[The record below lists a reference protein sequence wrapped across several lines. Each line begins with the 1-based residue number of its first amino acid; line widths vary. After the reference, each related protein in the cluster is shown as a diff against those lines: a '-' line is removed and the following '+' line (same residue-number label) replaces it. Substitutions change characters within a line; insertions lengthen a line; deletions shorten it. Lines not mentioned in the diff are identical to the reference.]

1 MSGFNPILSAQPPTI
16 FDVMS
21 GLARELNAVNLG
33 QGFPDSDGAPD
44 VREVAARSLMQDSNQ
59 YPPAPGL
66 LELRNAVADHY
77 RRFQDLDLDG
87 ATEVVVTSGATE
99 ALAAAILGLIAPGD
113 EVVMFQP
120 LYDAYL
126 PLVRMA
132 RGVPRFVRLE
142 PPHWRITAEALEQ
155 AFSPRTKLVLFN
167 NPLNP
172 SAVVFPEED
181 LRLLAEACVRHDAI
195 AVCDEVWEHVV
206 FDGRRHR
213 PLMALP
219 GMRQRTV
226 KIGSGGK
233 VFSLTGWKV
242 GWACASP
249 PIAAAIAKAH
259 SFLTFTTSPNLQRAM
274 AYGLG
279 QDDGYFAPMREGF
292 ARSRD
297 RLAAGLATEG
307 FAVLPSQGTYF
318 LLLDLKASGIE
329 ADDKTFAH
337 RAVREAGVATI
348 PVSEFYAEAPV
359 TSVVR
364 LCFSKKD
371 ETLDAGIERLARAR
385 KLFA

>member
-44 VREVAARSLMQDSNQ
+44 VREFAARSLMRDSNQ
-59 YPPAPGL
+59 YPPSPGL
-66 LELRNAVADHY
+66 IELRCAVADHY
-77 RRFQDLDLDG
+77 RRFQGLDLDG
-87 ATEVVVTSGATE
+87 PSEVVVTSGATE
-99 ALAAAILGLIAPGD
+99 ALAATILGLISPGD

-132 RGVPRFVRLE
+132 GAVPRFVRLE
-142 PPHWRITAEALEQ
+142 PPHWRISAQALAQ

-172 SAVVFPEED
+172 SAVVFQDED

-206 FDGRRHR
+206 FDGRRHL

-219 GMRQRTV
+219 GMRERTV
-226 KIGSGGK
+226 KIGSAGK
-233 VFSLTGWKV
+233 IFSLTGWKV
-242 GWACASP
+242 GFACAAP
-249 PIAAAIAKAH
+249 PLAAAIAKAH
-259 SFLTFTTSPNLQRAM
+259 AFLTFTTSPNLQRAV
-274 AYGLG
+274 AYGLAK
-279 QDDGYFAPMREGF
+279 DDSYFAPMRDSF

-297 RLAAGLATEG
+297 RLAAGLKAEG
-307 FAVLPSQGTYF
+307 FTVLPSQGTYF
-318 LLLDLKASGIE
+318 LLLDLKASGIDM
-329 ADDKTFAH
+329 DDQTFAD

-348 PVSEFYAEAPV
+348 PVSSFYAEDPV

-385 KLFA
+385 KLF